1 MWHSTQERYRHT
13 AGIWVWCPVFLVRLS
28 VCPFLGLLSL
38 CVALGLN
45 PWGLQLPLLSQL
57 EVGPHSSAKILR
69 SIAVNTRDEISQYY
83 GPFCRLKVVLDSLT
97 VAASPFLILTGRGAE
112 PNGKILVKAPLQA
125 GGLPGTAAPSTGG
138 RASPAVDNH
147 PFPKTVAARKRK
159 GVEEEEQKAELW
171 PANKQAKVERNGEK
185 AQSPH
190 QSRGGVPAPAAHPGP
205 APAPTGRFRTS
216 RQRGKKMLQLSW

>member
-13 AGIWVWCPVFLVRLS
+13 TGIGLWCAVFLVRLS
-28 VCPFLGLLSL
+28 ACPFLGLLSL

-69 SIAVNTRDEISQYY
+69 SIAVNTRDEISQYC

-112 PNGKILVKAPLQA
+112 PNGKIYVKASLQT
-125 GGLPGTAAPSTGG
+125 GGLPGTAGPS
-138 RASPAVDNH
+138 S
-147 PFPKTVAARKRK
+147 
-159 GVEEEEQKAELW
+159 
-171 PANKQAKVERNGEK
+171 
-185 AQSPH
+185 
-190 QSRGGVPAPAAHPGP
+190 
-205 APAPTGRFRTS
+205 
-216 RQRGKKMLQLSW
+216 GKHLSLQLTSTLSPRRWLEESARTWKKRNKKQSCGLPRNK